1 MASEEDSMKKL
12 IGFVFVIIIAMIILL
27 KVSVFNAA
35 QKKSDVSAYN
45 VIIGGGIMAFLL
57 LARGGFI

>member
-45 VIIGGGIMAFLL
+45 VIIGGGIMGFLL